1 VVDITSQTAQFGMK
15 RSNVPGEKV
24 MAFCGSEKAE
34 EVLRFSTC
42 FQKSYTF

>member
-1 VVDITSQTAQFGMK
+1 MK
-15 RSNVPGEKV
+15 RSNLPGEKV

-42 FQKSYTF
+42 FQKGYTF